1 MAYYSAL
8 RQSESNTSRATVRLL
23 EGLVRLSQAHARLC
37 CQHQVLLYDAVV
49 AIYCVSLSNTES
61 ATLGMHVLYYILYII
76 HICMQHILYY
86 WFAKKNV
93 YICVYTYIRTYMQ
106 RIFLT

>member
-8 RQSESNTSRATVRLL
+8 RQSEGNTSRATVRLL
-23 EGLVRLSQAHARLC
+23 ESLVRLSQAHARLC

-61 ATLGMHVLYYILYII
+61 ATLGMLLEYCPYI
-76 HICMQHILYY
+76 H
-86 WFAKKNV
+86 V
-93 YICVYTYIRTYMQ
+93 YIYTA
-106 RIFLT
+106 IFLT